1 MTESTG
7 QRKPSKLAEYR
18 AALPPGLNREQAR
31 KLVNDAA
38 AQDLYL
44 QAIPRVRTSSGAMRV
59 AGITWRDLAR
69 WRTQDEFNEREQA
82 ARDVIADKLEHEAY
96 KRAVN
101 GERKPIYQAGTL
113 VGYQVEK
120 SDPLLAMLLKAA
132 KPEKYRERSEITVKP
147 IVKVVA
153 GFEPGDVL

>member
-1 MTESTG
+1 MAARSL
-7 QRKPSKLAEYR
+7 SEYKR
-18 AALPPGLNREQAR
+18 LVPPGLVGE
-31 KLVNDAA
+31 KLKLAVNDLA

-44 QAIPRVRTSSGAMRV
+44 EAVPRVYTPSAAAKV
-59 AGITWRDLAR
+59 AGVSLNVVAR
-69 WRTQDEFNEREQA
+69 WRQDDAFAEREAQA
-82 ARDVIADKLEHEAY
+82 REQIADKLEREAIR
-96 KRAVN
+96 RALH